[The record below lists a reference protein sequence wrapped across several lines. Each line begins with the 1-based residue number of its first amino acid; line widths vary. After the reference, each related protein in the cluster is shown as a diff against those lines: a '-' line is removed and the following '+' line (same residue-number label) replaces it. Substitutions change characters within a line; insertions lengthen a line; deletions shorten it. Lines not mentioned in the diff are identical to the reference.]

1 MLPQRVMKFL
11 RRNAASSSS
20 TPPIVFAGDYTCWA
34 EAERQSAGYGSAV
47 ILERTCASLQRVKRG
62 EAVYER
68 DSVLFD
74 TPQYP
79 FPLLTSLLRAALV
92 GNGSLSVA
100 DVGGSLGSSYF
111 QCRPFLRALRV
122 VEWAVIEQP
131 AYVRCGR
138 EHFEDGELRFYETIE
153 ECLGHHQPDLLLL
166 SGVLQYLADPYASLE
181 RLLAHRV
188 RHVVIDR
195 TAFLA
200 SDRDRLT
207 VQTVPDSIYPASYP
221 AWFLSETSVTERLT
235 AAGYSV
241 VYDFPAL
248 DDLSPADEPAYY
260 KGFACDREQAA
271 DPASRIAG

>member
-1 MLPQRVMKFL
+1 MKYL
-11 RRNAASSSS
+11 RRDAAASSS
-20 TPPIVFAGDYTCWA
+20 PPQIAFAGDYACWA
-34 EAERQSAGYGSAV
+34 DAERQSAGYGTPV
-47 ILERTCASLQRVKRG
+47 ILERTCASLQKIKRG
-62 EAVYER
+62 EALYER

-74 TPQYP
+74 TPQHS
-79 FPLLTSLLRAALV
+79 FPLLTALLRAAV
-92 GNGSLSVA
+92 IGNGRLSVA

-111 QCRPFLRALRV
+111 QCRQFLRAVRV

-153 ECLGHHQPDLLLL
+153 ECLARHHPDVVLL

-181 RLLAHRV
+181 RLLAQRI
-188 RHVVIDR
+188 RHVIIDR

-221 AWFLSETSVTERLT
+221 AWFLSETSVTERLR

-241 VYDFPAL
+241 IYDFPAL
-248 DDLSPADEPAYY
+248 DNLSPADEPAYY
-260 KGFACDREQAA
+260 KGFACDRDLAA
-271 DPASRIAG
+271 AAPGDGAFR